1 MRCGTYGKGYKVKH
15 FCFFLAF
22 MTFYVCAENNYPD
35 FYQKQTYR
43 QVLKDLVLA
52 RCLAQVADKG
62 SQFSVDAARSASAF
76 IEWIPFDAEN
86 GTDKVNAL
94 IGKYKNQINGF
105 HSERKPDVKGVTL
118 NCLRLYHS
126 DELNKLVPQV
136 IIGDPER
143 TWIQDN
149 PQ

>member
-1 MRCGTYGKGYKVKH
+1 MRCGTYSKGYKVKH

>member
-1 MRCGTYGKGYKVKH
+1 
-15 FCFFLAF
+15 
-22 MTFYVCAENNYPD
+22 MTFHVCAENNYPD

>member
-1 MRCGTYGKGYKVKH
+1 MRCGTYGKGYKVKY

-22 MTFYVCAENNYPD
+22 MTFYVCAGNNYPD

-118 NCLRLYHS
+118 NCLRLHHS

>member
-1 MRCGTYGKGYKVKH
+1 MRCETYGKGYKVKH

>member
-1 MRCGTYGKGYKVKH
+1 MKH

-22 MTFYVCAENNYPD
+22 MTFYVCAGNNYPD
-35 FYQKQTYR
+35 FYQQQKYR
-43 QVLKDLVLA
+43 QVLKDLVLS

-62 SQFSVDAARSASAF
+62 SQFSADAARSASAF

-86 GTDKVNAL
+86 GTDKLNAL
-94 IGKYKNQINGF
+94 IEKYKNQINGF

-136 IIGDPER
+136 IIGDPDR
-143 TWIQDN
+143 SWIQDN
-149 PQ
+149 PE

>member
-1 MRCGTYGKGYKVKH
+1 MKH

-22 MTFYVCAENNYPD
+22 MTFYVCAGNNYPD
-35 FYQKQTYR
+35 FYQQQTYR
-43 QVLKDLVLA
+43 QVLKDLVLS

-62 SQFSVDAARSASAF
+62 SQFSADAARSASAF

-94 IGKYKNQINGF
+94 IEKYKNQINGF

-126 DELNKLVPQV
+126 DKLNKLVPQV
-136 IIGDPER
+136 IIGDPDR
-143 TWIQDN
+143 SWIQDN
-149 PQ
+149 PE

>member
-1 MRCGTYGKGYKVKH
+1 MGIKIISFRYLNTAFLLLTCL
-15 FCFFLAF
+15 CFSARGDNPH
-22 MTFYVCAENNYPD
+22 VD
-35 FYQKQTYR
+35 FYQQQTYR
-43 QVLKDLVLA
+43 QVVKDFVLA

-86 GTDKVNAL
+86 GTDKVNAI
-94 IGKYKNQINGF
+94 IGRYKNKINGF
-105 HSERKPDVKGVTL
+105 HSERKPHVKGVTL

-126 DELNKLVPQV
+126 DELNKLIPQL
-136 IIGDPER
+136 ITGNPDH
-143 TWIQDN
+143 TWLQDN

>member
-1 MRCGTYGKGYKVKH
+1 MKYLGYLLV
-15 FCFFLAF
+15 FL
-22 MTFYVCAENNYPD
+22 TSYVNAGNSYPD
-35 FYQKQTYR
+35 FYHQQTYR

-62 SQFSVDAARSASAF
+62 SKFSADAARSASAF

-86 GTDKVNAL
+86 GTDKVNVI
-94 IGKYKNQINGF
+94 IGKYINQINGF

-126 DELNKLVPQV
+126 DELNELAPQL
-136 IIGDPER
+136 IIGNPDR
-143 TWIQDN
+143 TWLQDN
-149 PQ
+149 PQE

>member
-1 MRCGTYGKGYKVKH
+1 MKYLGYLLV
-15 FCFFLAF
+15 FL
-22 MTFYVCAENNYPD
+22 TSYVNAGNSYPD
-35 FYQKQTYR
+35 FYHQQTYR

-62 SQFSVDAARSASAF
+62 SKFSADAARSASAF

-86 GTDKVNAL
+86 GTDKVNVI
-94 IGKYKNQINGF
+94 IGKYINQINGF

-126 DELNKLVPQV
+126 DELNELAPQL
-136 IIGDPER
+136 IIGNPDR
-143 TWIQDN
+143 TWLRDN
-149 PQ
+149 PQE

>member
-1 MRCGTYGKGYKVKH
+1 
-15 FCFFLAF
+15 
-22 MTFYVCAENNYPD
+22 MTFYVCAGNNYPD
-35 FYQKQTYR
+35 FYQQQTYR

-62 SQFSVDAARSASAF
+62 SQFSADAARSASTF

-94 IGKYKNQINGF
+94 IEKYKNQINGF

-136 IIGDPER
+136 IIGDPDR
-143 TWIQDN
+143 SWIQDN
-149 PQ
+149 PE

>member
-1 MRCGTYGKGYKVKH
+1 MKYLGYLLV
-15 FCFFLAF
+15 FL
-22 MTFYVCAENNYPD
+22 TSYVNAGNSYPD
-35 FYQKQTYR
+35 FYHQQTYR

-62 SQFSVDAARSASAF
+62 SKFSADAARSASAF

-86 GTDKVNAL
+86 GTDKVNII
-94 IGKYKNQINGF
+94 IGKYINQINGF

-126 DELNKLVPQV
+126 DELNELAPQL
-136 IIGDPER
+136 IIGNPDR
-143 TWIQDN
+143 TWLQDN
-149 PQ
+149 PQE

>member
-1 MRCGTYGKGYKVKH
+1 MGIKIISFRYLKAALFLLTCL
-15 FCFFLAF
+15 CFSARGDNSQ
-22 MTFYVCAENNYPD
+22 VD
-35 FYQKQTYR
+35 FYQQQPYR
-43 QVLKDLVLA
+43 QVVKDLVLA

-62 SQFSVDAARSASAF
+62 SQFSADAARSASAF

-86 GTDKVNAL
+86 GTEKMNAL
-94 IGKYKNQINGF
+94 IRKYKDRINGF
-105 HSERKPDVKGVTL
+105 HAERKPDVKGVTL

-126 DELNKLVPQV
+126 DELNKLVPQL
-136 IIGDPER
+136 ITGNPDR

>member
-1 MRCGTYGKGYKVKH
+1 MKYLGYLLV
-15 FCFFLAF
+15 F
-22 MTFYVCAENNYPD
+22 MTSYVNAGNSYPD
-35 FYQKQTYR
+35 FYHQQTYR

-62 SQFSVDAARSASAF
+62 SKFSADAARSASAF

-86 GTDKVNAL
+86 GTDKVNVL
-94 IGKYKNQINGF
+94 IGKYINQINGF

-126 DELNKLVPQV
+126 DELNELAPQL
-136 IIGDPER
+136 IIGNPDR
-143 TWIQDN
+143 TWLQDN
-149 PQ
+149 PQE

>member
-1 MRCGTYGKGYKVKH
+1 MKYLGYLLV
-15 FCFFLAF
+15 F
-22 MTFYVCAENNYPD
+22 MTSDVNSGNSYPD
-35 FYQKQTYR
+35 FYHQQTYR

-62 SQFSVDAARSASAF
+62 SQFSADAARSASAF

-86 GTDKVNAL
+86 GTDKVNVL
-94 IGKYKNQINGF
+94 IGKYINQINGF

-126 DELNKLVPQV
+126 DELNELAPQL
-136 IIGDPER
+136 IIGNPDR

-149 PQ
+149 PQE

>member
-1 MRCGTYGKGYKVKH
+1 MAKDIKVKR
-15 FCFFLAF
+15 FCFFLVF
-22 MTFYVCAENNYPD
+22 MTFYVCAGNNYPD
-35 FYQKQTYR
+35 FYHQQTYR

-62 SQFSVDAARSASAF
+62 SQFSADAARSASAF

-86 GTDKVNAL
+86 GTDKVDAL

-136 IIGDPER
+136 ILGDPER

>member
-1 MRCGTYGKGYKVKH
+1 MKH

-94 IGKYKNQINGF
+94 IGKYKNQVNGF

-136 IIGDPER
+136 IIGDPDR

>member
-1 MRCGTYGKGYKVKH
+1 MIKKTLCLFLFLTSCTSYSANTYPQ
-15 FCFFLAF
+15 FFH
-22 MTFYVCAENNYPD
+22 
-35 FYQKQTYR
+35 QQTYR
-43 QVLKDLVLA
+43 QVMKDYVLA
-52 RCLAQVADKG
+52 RCLAEVADEDA
-62 SQFSVDAARSASAF
+62 QFSADAGLSASALL
-76 IEWIPFDAEN
+76 EWMPFDVEN
-86 GTDKVNAL
+86 GMEKIEAV
-94 IGKYKNQINGF
+94 IKKYKDEKNSF
-105 HSERKPDVKGVTL
+105 HSERSQKIKGVTL

>member
-1 MRCGTYGKGYKVKH
+1 MKRA
-15 FCFFLAF
+15 FILLAF
-22 MTFYVCAENNYPD
+22 LTFSALGDNTQFD
-35 FYQKQTYR
+35 FYQQQTYR
-43 QVLKDLVLA
+43 QGVKDLVLA

-62 SQFSVDAARSASAF
+62 SLFSADAARSVSAF

-86 GTDKVNAL
+86 GTDKVDAL

-126 DELNKLVPQV
+126 DELNKLVPQL
-136 IIGDPER
+136 IIGNPDR

>member
-1 MRCGTYGKGYKVKH
+1 MKH

-22 MTFYVCAENNYPD
+22 MTFYVCAGNNYPD
-35 FYQKQTYR
+35 FYQQQTYR

-62 SQFSVDAARSASAF
+62 SQFSADAARSASAF

-94 IGKYKNQINGF
+94 IEKYKNQINGF
-105 HSERKPDVKGVTL
+105 HSERKPDVNGVTL

-136 IIGDPER
+136 IIGDPDR

-149 PQ
+149 PE

>member
-1 MRCGTYGKGYKVKH
+1 MKYLGYLLV
-15 FCFFLAF
+15 F
-22 MTFYVCAENNYPD
+22 MTSYVNAGNSYPD
-35 FYQKQTYR
+35 FYHQQTYR

-62 SQFSVDAARSASAF
+62 SQFSADAARSASAF

-86 GTDKVNAL
+86 GTDKVNVL
-94 IGKYKNQINGF
+94 IGKYINQINGF

-126 DELNKLVPQV
+126 DELNELAPQL
-136 IIGDPER
+136 IIGNPDR

-149 PQ
+149 PQE

>member
-1 MRCGTYGKGYKVKH
+1 MGIKIISFRYLKTAFLLLAC
-15 FCFFLAF
+15 FCFSARGDNPH
-22 MTFYVCAENNYPD
+22 VD
-35 FYQKQTYR
+35 FYQQQTYR
-43 QVLKDLVLA
+43 QVVKDLVLA

-62 SQFSVDAARSASAF
+62 SQFSDDAARSASAF

-86 GTDKVNAL
+86 GTDKVNAI
-94 IGKYKNQINGF
+94 IGKYKSKINGF

-126 DELNKLVPQV
+126 DELNKLVPQL
-136 IIGDPER
+136 IIGNPDR
-143 TWIQDN
+143 TWLQDN

>member
-1 MRCGTYGKGYKVKH
+1 MKYLGYLLV
-15 FCFFLAF
+15 F
-22 MTFYVCAENNYPD
+22 MTSYVNAGNSYPD
-35 FYQKQTYR
+35 FYHQQTYR

-62 SQFSVDAARSASAF
+62 SKFSADAARSASAF

-86 GTDKVNAL
+86 GTDKVNVL
-94 IGKYKNQINGF
+94 IGKYINQINGF
-105 HSERKPDVKGVTL
+105 HSERKPDIKGVTL

-126 DELNKLVPQV
+126 DELNELAPQL
-136 IIGDPER
+136 IIGNPDR

-149 PQ
+149 PQE

>member
-1 MRCGTYGKGYKVKH
+1 
-15 FCFFLAF
+15 

-94 IGKYKNQINGF
+94 IGKYKNQVNGF

>member
-1 MRCGTYGKGYKVKH
+1 MKYLGYLLV
-15 FCFFLAF
+15 F
-22 MTFYVCAENNYPD
+22 MTSYVNSGNSYPD
-35 FYQKQTYR
+35 FYHQQTYR

-62 SQFSVDAARSASAF
+62 SQFSADAARSASAF

-86 GTDKVNAL
+86 GTDKVNVL
-94 IGKYKNQINGF
+94 IGKYINQINGF

-126 DELNKLVPQV
+126 DELNELAPQL
-136 IIGDPER
+136 IIGNPDR

-149 PQ
+149 PQE

>member
-1 MRCGTYGKGYKVKH
+1 MRCRSYGKGYKVKC
-15 FCFFLAF
+15 FCSFLVF
-22 MTFYVCAENNYPD
+22 MSFYVCAANNYPD
-35 FYQKQTYR
+35 FYQQQTYR
-43 QVLKDLVLA
+43 QVVKDLVLA

-62 SQFSVDAARSASAF
+62 SQFSADAARSASAF

-86 GTDKVNAL
+86 GTDKVNAI

-126 DELNKLVPQV
+126 DELNKLVPQL
-136 IIGDPER
+136 IIGDPDR

>member
-1 MRCGTYGKGYKVKH
+1 MKY
-15 FCFFLAF
+15 FCLFLAC
-22 MTFYVCAENNYPD
+22 MTFYVCAGNNYPD
-35 FYQKQTYR
+35 FYQQQTYR

-52 RCLAQVADKG
+52 RCLAQVADKD
-62 SQFSVDAARSASAF
+62 SQFSADAARSASAF

-86 GTDKVNAL
+86 GTDKVDAL

-136 IIGDPER
+136 IIGDPDR